1 MSLGNDSLFTAE
13 LNYPTL
19 QRGGIHGW
27 MSFYPFVELKGPFEG
42 LPVRPSVVYTHRF
55 FPDLTTGRAQ

>member
-27 MSFYPFVELKGPFEG
+27 MSFYPFVELKGPFEPEFSPLKASQSG
-42 LPVRPSVVYTHRF
+42 PQSSTPIAFS
-55 FPDLTTGRAQ
+55 LT